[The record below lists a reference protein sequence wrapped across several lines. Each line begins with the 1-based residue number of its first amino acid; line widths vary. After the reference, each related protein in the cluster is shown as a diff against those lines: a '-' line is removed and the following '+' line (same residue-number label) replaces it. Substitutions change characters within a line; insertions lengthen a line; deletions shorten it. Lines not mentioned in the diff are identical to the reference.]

1 MARIITGVG
10 TGHLNAIVPVWSAE
24 TSGHLSRG
32 FFIALEFTLN
42 IGGVGESMIAL
53 SPLAR
58 ALVAD

>member
-10 TGHLNAIVPVWSAE
+10 TGHLNVVVPVWSAE

-42 IGGVGESMIAL
+42 IFGGSL
-53 SPLAR
+53 SPLR
-58 ALVAD
+58 FDSADGNI